1 MRLTIHDQETAP
13 AASRPLL
20 AGIAADVGVVPQFA
34 SAIAESPALL
44 AAFDGMR
51 RAVGSGE
58 LDPRHRE
65 AAGVAVGVAVDNEY
79 GVAFHS
85 TVLDRLGV
93 AEDEL
98 KRMRAGEE
106 PADEPTAAVYALA
119 RELVLHRGKVD
130 EATVTRATAAGLTT
144 EQILE
149 VVAESAFATLVGLVD
164 NLAGR
169 LPLDEF
175 LQARAWGSATG

>member
-1 MRLTIHDQETAP
+1 MELTSYRPDTAP

-20 AGIAADVGVVPQFA
+20 EGIAADVGLVPNIAAAMAA
-34 SAIAESPALL
+34 SPTLL
-44 AAFDGMR
+44 AMLDGMR
-51 RAVGSGE
+51 RTVGAGE
-58 LDPRHRE
+58 LNPVHRE

-85 TVLDRLGV
+85 TVLGRLGV
-93 AEDEL
+93 AEEEI

-119 RELVLHRGKVD
+119 RELALYRGKVG
-130 EATVTRATAAGLTT
+130 ESAVGRVATAGLSTA
-144 EQILE
+144 QILE
-149 VVAESAFATLVGLVD
+149 VVAECGFASLVGLVD

-169 LPLDEF
+169 VPLDEF
-175 LQARAWGSATG
+175 LQPRAWSAVAG